1 MIPCSKSVEFIFH
14 GRKYVYVYVYV
25 YVRLRVILAAERVL
39 NSLLEGSETYFCFSN
54 MIISS
59 KVTGKIKTETN
70 NNKSSLK
77 NCASL
82 RRMG

>member
-1 MIPCSKSVEFIFH
+1 MSWA
-14 GRKYVYVYVYV
+14 
-25 YVRLRVILAAERVL
+25 RLGVILAAERGL

-59 KVTGKIKTETN
+59 EVTGKIKTETN

-77 NCASL
+77 IARAFVGWADSF
-82 RRMG
+82 RS